1 MDGAGTAN
9 SDRDAAAAKDDT
21 GTIDA
26 DGDNPLGNLS
36 GSCADDLAGMAGGL
50 DLGKD
55 ERRYVLSTMRELV
68 RGDGLTFA
76 EKMQV
81 LNRMLCVLVIGVVGM
96 SIILAF
102 IYLAIISRQ
111 K

>member
-1 MDGAGTAN
+1 
-9 SDRDAAAAKDDT
+9 
-21 GTIDA
+21 
-26 DGDNPLGNLS
+26 
-36 GSCADDLAGMAGGL
+36 
-50 DLGKD
+50 
-55 ERRYVLSTMRELV
+55 MRELV